1 MVRIEL
7 FDEGLN
13 TNQTVVGI
21 VFLGVRAIMS
31 DAEVEIENSSSLTI
45 HVVAIWITDAT
56 NHQHY
61 SVDLFLNSGESVKYT
76 VESLPQGAFVA
87 KVVTER
93 GNTAVFS
100 SG

>member
-1 MVRIEL
+1 
-7 FDEGLN
+7 
-13 TNQTVVGI
+13 
-21 VFLGVRAIMS
+21 MS
-31 DAEVEIENSSSLTI
+31 DAEVEIENSSPLTI

-56 NHQHY
+56 NHKQY
-61 SVDLFLNSGESVKYT
+61 SVDLFLNSGESANYT
-76 VESLPQGAFVA
+76 IESLPQSDFVA